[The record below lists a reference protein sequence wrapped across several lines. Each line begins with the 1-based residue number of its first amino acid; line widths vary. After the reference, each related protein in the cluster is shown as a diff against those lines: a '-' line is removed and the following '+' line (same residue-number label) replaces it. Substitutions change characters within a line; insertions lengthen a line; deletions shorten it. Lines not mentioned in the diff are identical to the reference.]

1 MFGGVKKEDYEK
13 AVKATN
19 EMRIKL
25 EKMRLENALLKDQ
38 LRAVSVLEPN
48 QSSLYI
54 YLQLKESVTLDEIM
68 ESPKFSSRTKKDVI
82 QSLEGLLQKH
92 LIDLGEKNGTDY
104 YSVATA
110 DVTGGYASTGPDTI
124 ITPMLA
130 LKERKKEPL
139 SPQEELAE
147 FTKEQE
153 KEKS

>member
-92 LIDLGEKNGTDY
+92 LIDLGEKNGMDY

-110 DVTGGYASTGPDTI
+110 DVTGGYASTGPETI
-124 ITPMLA
+124 VTPMLT
-130 LKERKKEPL
+130 LKERKKKPL
-139 SPQEELAE
+139 TPEEELSE
-147 FTKEQE
+147 FTREQE